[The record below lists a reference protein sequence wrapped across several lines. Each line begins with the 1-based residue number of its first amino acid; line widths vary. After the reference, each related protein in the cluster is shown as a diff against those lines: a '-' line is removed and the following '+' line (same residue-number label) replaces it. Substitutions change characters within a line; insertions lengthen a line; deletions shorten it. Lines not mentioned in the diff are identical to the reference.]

1 MTMRRPTTA
10 TEKILYGAPGAHLQ
24 LERANSAS
32 PLVLFAKLPSDVLKA
47 IHLGA
52 PLSFFGSLVP
62 ADGVTIPL
70 IGIQIEDVA
79 GDSFVPFQPVVDSQQ
94 VDLWCEATRSSSL
107 TVSFVNELV
116 IPVMEGNLA
125 VNPAQGEEL
134 SALLGAWKVP
144 SVVASETTLERALD
158 SFEKHLKASSGP
170 KFSNQLTVALAPI
183 RFESKEVL
191 RLSLGTSG
199 DFDLDYA
206 NEGANLEQTIHELLA
221 SKYPSHTFRNPEVQ
235 LDTKKRELTDLL
247 LLSKTEMFLFESKV
261 MAVLE
266 RGLDV
271 TAEKRAKRT
280 MKHFQKAIGQLVGAV
295 RQVRKNAPLFTQDGT
310 PLTVHHSEQL
320 KIHAL
325 VVVSSANLGL
335 DFRQIAAEL
344 TNANSQASAFYHF
357 LDLSELQQHI
367 AFTDD
372 TAQLSLYLQRRF
384 EVATG
389 SQNAAIRTR
398 FVRQPVKP
406 VSSSPIA
413 GNAGGYVFAF
423 MAQPRAD
430 HDGQKLTKNLFS
442 ALKEHDFSG
451 RFELYHR
458 VLKRGRDAYYELGV
472 GLAWRKD
479 GWPEIPDSSW
489 WRVFEAR
496 LASLVVPDLGLQLS
510 RHSCATTLDLIRRD
524 FEPVAVVDMEHGV
537 AVSCD

>member
-1 MTMRRPTTA
+1 MLRPTTA
-10 TEKILYGAPGAHLQ
+10 TEKILYGAPAAHLR
-24 LERANSAS
+24 LERTDSVS

-52 PLSFFGSLVP
+52 PLSLFGSLVP

-70 IGIQIEDVA
+70 VGIQIDDVA
-79 GDSFVPFQPVVDSQQ
+79 GDSFVPFQPVVDAHQ
-94 VDLWCEATRSSSL
+94 VGLWCEATGSSQL
-107 TVSFVNELV
+107 KVSFVNELV
-116 IPVMEGNLA
+116 IPVMEGEFA
-125 VNPAQGEEL
+125 VNHVQGKEF
-134 SALLGAWKVP
+134 SALFSGWNVP
-144 SVVASETTLERALD
+144 AIVVPESTQERALD
-158 SFEKHLKASSGP
+158 SFEKHLKANGGTNSS
-170 KFSNQLTVALAPI
+170 SHLTVVGVPVKL
-183 RFESKEVL
+183 ESKEVL

-199 DFDLDYA
+199 DFDLDHA
-206 NEGANLEQTIHELLA
+206 NEGANLEQTLQELLA
-221 SKYPSHTFRNPEVQ
+221 SKYPSDTFRNPQVQ

-247 LLSKTEMFLFESKV
+247 LLSNTEMFIFESKV
-261 MAVLE
+261 MTVLE

-295 RQVRKNAPLFTQDGT
+295 KQVRSNSPLFTQDGT
-310 PLTVHHSEQL
+310 PLTIHRIEQMD
-320 KIHAL
+320 IHAL

-344 TNANSQASAFYHF
+344 TSARSQAPAFYHF

-372 TAQLSLYLQRRF
+372 TTQLSLYLQRRF

-389 SQNAAIRTR
+389 SQNAAICTR
-398 FVRQPVKP
+398 FMRQPVKP

-423 MAQPRAD
+423 MANPRAD

-442 ALKEHDFSG
+442 TLKEHDFCG

-458 VLKRGRDAYYELGV
+458 VLKRGRDAYYDLGV
-472 GLAWRKD
+472 GLAWRK
-479 GWPEIPDSSW
+479 GGQPEIPDSSW
-489 WRVFEAR
+489 WRVFEAG
-496 LASLVVPDLGLQLS
+496 LASLVEPGLGLQLS
-510 RHSCATTLDLIRRD
+510 RHSCVTTLDAIRRD
-524 FEPVAVVDMEHGV
+524 FEPVAVMDMEHGV